1 MLDRPRSDAPDTMRA
16 FTWFVRL
23 ILFLLL
29 FGLALNNLEPT
40 VLHLLFGTQWRAPLF
55 VLLLCAFALGALL
68 GIAVMLPGWMRARRL
83 QRAVRSKTGIAE
95 AAPAAAPAGAV
106 EPPRVI
112 DGTPDG
118 V

>member
-1 MLDRPRSDAPDTMRA
+1 MRA
-16 FTWFVRL
+16 FNWFVRL

-40 VLHLLFGTQWRAPLF
+40 VLHLLFGAQWRAPLF
-55 VLLLCAFALGALL
+55 VLLLMAFALGALL
-68 GIAVMLPGWMRARRL
+68 GVAVMLPGWLRARRL
-83 QRAVRSKTGIAE
+83 QRAL
-95 AAPAAAPAGAV
+95 AAASPLPQAQAAQAPRAAATNPLAAGA
-106 EPPRVI
+106 I

>member
-1 MLDRPRSDAPDTMRA
+1 MRA
-16 FTWFVRL
+16 FNWFVRL

-55 VLLLCAFALGALL
+55 VLLLAAFALGALL
-68 GIAVMLPGWMRARRL
+68 GIAVMLPGWLRARRL
-83 QRAVRSKTGIAE
+83 QRQLAASSPLPQAE
-95 AAPAAAPAGAV
+95 PARPAPAAAPNPLAAG
-106 EPPRVI
+106 VI

>member
-1 MLDRPRSDAPDTMRA
+1 MRA
-16 FTWFVRL
+16 FNWFVRL

-40 VLHLLFGTQWRAPLF
+40 VLHLLFGAQWRAPLF
-55 VLLLCAFALGALL
+55 VLLLMAFALGALL
-68 GIAVMLPGWMRARRL
+68 GVAVMLPGWLRARRL
-83 QRAVRSKTGIAE
+83 QRALAASTPLPQ
-95 AAPAAAPAGAV
+95 APAAQPARTAAANPLATGA
-106 EPPRVI
+106 I

>member
-1 MLDRPRSDAPDTMRA
+1 MRA

-23 ILFLLL
+23 VLFLLL

-68 GIAVMLPGWMRARRL
+68 GIAVMLPAWLRARRL
-83 QRAVRSKTGIAE
+83 QRATRPAVSPVPPASPP
-95 AAPAAAPAGAV
+95 AAPAAASAPG
-106 EPPRVI
+106 VI

>member
-1 MLDRPRSDAPDTMRA
+1 MRA

-55 VLLLCAFALGALL
+55 VLLLATFALGVLL
-68 GIAVMLPGWMRARRL
+68 GIAVMLPGWLRARRL
-83 QRAVRSKTGIAE
+83 QRSL
-95 AAPAAAPAGAV
+95 AANSGLPRADAPSPAPSPAPN
-106 EPPRVI
+106 PPAPGVI

>member
-1 MLDRPRSDAPDTMRA
+1 MRVFA
-16 FTWFVRL
+16 WFVRL

-55 VLLLCAFALGALL
+55 VLLLSAFALGALL
-68 GIAVMLPGWMRARRL
+68 GIAVMLPSWLRARRL
-83 QRAVRSKTGIAE
+83 QRNARSAAQVAE
-95 AAPAAAPAGAV
+95 APPAAPAAPPASPG
-106 EPPRVI
+106 VI

>member
-1 MLDRPRSDAPDTMRA
+1 MRVLA
-16 FTWFVRL
+16 WFVRL

-55 VLLLCAFALGALL
+55 VLLLSAFALGALL
-68 GIAVMLPGWMRARRL
+68 GIAVMLPSWLRARRL
-83 QRAVRSKTGIAE
+83 QRNARSAVQMAE
-95 AAPAAAPAGAV
+95 APPTPAAPPPASPG
-106 EPPRVI
+106 VI